1 MKLEVGAVGA
11 ASIVA
16 VALVIGGCSSGD
28 DESSPSPT
36 STAQVSPMR
45 SSVAATASS
54 AVNSALDS
62 VEQGVQNT
70 INKVLTAAPITFD
83 PGSSD
88 LGATDT
94 ATLKAVAAALQGNG
108 TKIEVTTY
116 AKDSNPATAASLA
129 KSRGDN
135 IVAELE
141 SDGIDKS
148 RITLKSDG
156 NPSDSSINADQAKIT
171 VVDA

>member
-28 DESSPSPT
+28 DESSSSPT

-88 LGATDT
+88 LG